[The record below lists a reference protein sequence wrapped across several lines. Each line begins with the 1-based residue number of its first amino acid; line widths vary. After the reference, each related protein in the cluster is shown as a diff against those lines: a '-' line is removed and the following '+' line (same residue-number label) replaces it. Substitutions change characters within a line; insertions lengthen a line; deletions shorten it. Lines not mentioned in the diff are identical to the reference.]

1 MARVKLTKEFKEAIS
16 YLSSNEKDKL
26 LNRLLAKEP
35 LLVEQLTF
43 KLLEDSSSTEP
54 RREVVEQLV
63 IDRISG
69 HDFYTVG
76 YLLKDVRDLSAK
88 ITFHVRA
95 IKDTFGEV
103 SLNILLLTETLKHN
117 DHLNFATPKKIKSFN
132 KYFLLRCLKIMEL
145 IEKLHEDY
153 RLEFEEELS
162 HLGTLISENDHL
174 MRAAIFIGFDVNWFI
189 NGETYHDTKPHKAH
203 AKYL

>member
-1 MARVKLTKEFKEAIS
+1 MPRVKLTKEFKEAIS
-16 YLSSNEKDKL
+16 YLSGNEKDKL

-54 RREVVEQLV
+54 RREVVEKL
-63 IDRISG
+63 IIERING

-76 YLLKDVRDLSAK
+76 YLLKDVRELSAK

-132 KYFLLRCLKIMEL
+132 KYVLLRCLKIMEL

-153 RLEFEEELS
+153 RLEFEDELS
-162 HLGTLISENDHL
+162 ILGGLIAENDHL
-174 MRAAIFIGFDVNWFI
+174 MRAAKFIGFDADWFI
-189 NGETYHDTKPHKAH
+189 NGETFHDTKSPKAR

>member
-16 YLSSNEKDKL
+16 YLSGNEKDKL

-54 RREVVEQLV
+54 RREAVEKMILERMG
-63 IDRISG
+63 D
-69 HDFYTVG
+69 HNFYTVG

-103 SLNILLLTETLKHN
+103 SLNILLLTEALQHN

-132 KYFLLRCLKIMEL
+132 KYILLRCLKIMEL

-153 RLEFEEELS
+153 RLEFEDELS
-162 HLGTLISENDHL
+162 TLGALISDNEHL
-174 MRAAIFIGFDVNWFI
+174 MRAGKFIGFDVNWFI
-189 NGETYHDTKPHKAH
+189 EGETYHDTKPLKAR